1 VAVAARTYE
10 VIVAPTVRGP
20 VRPATEMRG
29 TMLANSIAILREQ
42 GREEQYFAAL
52 PAKHH
57 EEVRFVLAQAW
68 MPMELA
74 LVHYETMGKVFP
86 SVREQV
92 QNGRIASERTQN
104 GWLRTVARTLQ
115 ATGSLDIP
123 TALKR
128 LPQAVERFI
137 RGGGSVA
144 AYRTGMK
151 DLRMEFDG
159 YPFVRI
165 EYARNAWQGMF
176 ESGLSLIAPRLFIRQ
191 DLGFQQGDRMAL
203 TVAWV

>member
-1 VAVAARTYE
+1 VALAARTYE
-10 VIVAPTVRGP
+10 VIVPPTARGL

-29 TMLANSIAILREQ
+29 TMLANSMAILRER
-42 GREEQYFAAL
+42 GREPEYFAAL
-52 PAKHH
+52 PARHH

-74 LVHYETMGKVFP
+74 VVHYEAMGRVFP
-86 SVREQV
+86 DVREQV
-92 QNGRIASERTQN
+92 ENGRVASERTQN
-104 GWLRTVARTLQ
+104 GWIRTVARTLQ

-123 TALKR
+123 SVLKR
-128 LPQAVERFI
+128 LPQGVERFC

-144 AYRTGMK
+144 VYRTGLK
-151 DLRMEFDG
+151 DARIELDG
-159 YPFVRI
+159 YPFVHI

-176 ESGLSLIAPRLFIRQ
+176 ESALSLITPRLFIRQ
-191 DLGFQQGDRMAL
+191 DLRFAQGDRMAL